1 MAQLILLILNLLDYT
16 LTMINRG
23 NFEEGNP
30 LMQSVLDNTVLLT
43 TIKLIIVPL
52 FIWVLYKN
60 KNLKTAKLGTTV
72 LIAFYLYAVVLG
84 FLYLW
89 RNL

>member
-1 MAQLILLILNLLDYT
+1 MYKLLLTLNILDYT

-30 LMQSVLDNTVLLT
+30 LMALILDNTVLLAI
-43 TIKLIIVPL
+43 IKLIIVPL
-52 FIWVLYKN
+52 LILFLYKN
-60 KNLKTAKLGTTV
+60 RNLKLTKLGTTV
-72 LIAFYLYAVVLG
+72 LIVFYLYAVVLG